1 MPFDNA
7 FLEILVGNVDS
18 QLRGPVPR
26 QLLDCELNPHLV
38 GFHPVSGSGN
48 ANSSLVFDPTRE
60 SFLTGALPRVKRVL
74 RRHGIRFRLRDHRV
88 LRRGEGGGS
97 LGSHRLRDYQEEVV
111 EIAVRRMKGIIDVGT
126 GGGKTL
132 LAASLIARLGVPTL
146 FLVTT
151 RTLLAQALHHLR
163 CFLSVD
169 PGVIGQGR
177 FEPGRLSVALV
188 QALGRGIDLAPWQN
202 GALIF
207 DEGHHAVAPSF
218 LNVIR
223 RVRPAW
229 LYCLSAVPF
238 RRSESD
244 QAVLDALFGQ
254 RLTGGRY
261 SARFLVDNGYACPA
275 QIEIEP
281 CRIHGDTTERPFRQ
295 IYREGIV
302 CNTERNRRVSKLAMR
317 EMDQGS
323 SVLILVEHIEHGRRL
338 QALLRGRSTF
348 LCGATPRA
356 RLERETEKFRRR
368 RLPILIATAGL
379 FQEGVS
385 IDCIEALIQAGGMK
399 SRAKVLQS
407 IGRGMRKAP
416 GKEFFRYIDFF
427 DDDSSGVLR
436 AHSGDR
442 LRALKEAGFFV
453 PDPPI
458 RASSEWPAV
467 AAPPSWAHV
476 PGSNRFVKMGEEGT
490 IYGRARCL
498 QRSSVP
504 KGICR
509 HCEGPRVCEQG
520 GRIEWQD
527 QQV

>member
-18 QLRGPVPR
+18 HFRGPVPR
-26 QLLDCELNPHLV
+26 GLLDRELNSHLV
-38 GFHPVSGSGN
+38 GFHRIAAAGN
-48 ANSSLVFDPTRE
+48 ANSSLVFDPTQE
-60 SFLTGALPRVKRVL
+60 SFLTRALPRVKQVL
-74 RRHGIRFRLRDHRV
+74 RREGIRFRLRDHRV
-88 LRRGEGGGS
+88 LRRGDGRWS
-97 LGSHRLRDYQEEVV
+97 LGSYRLRDYQEEVV
-111 EIAVRRMKGIIDVGT
+111 EFAERLRGGIIDVGT

-151 RTLLAQALHHLR
+151 RTLLAQALQHLR
-163 CFLSVD
+163 SFLSVR
-169 PGVIGQGR
+169 PGVIGQGT
-177 FEPGRLSVALV
+177 FEPDRLSVALV
-188 QALGRGIDLAPWQN
+188 QSLGRGVDLAPWQN

-218 LNVIR
+218 LDVIR

-275 QIEIEP
+275 RIEIEH
-281 CRIHGDTTERPFRQ
+281 CRISRDMTERPFQQ

-302 CNTERNRRVSKLAMR
+302 CNTERNQQVSQLAMR

-323 SVLILVEHIEHGRRL
+323 SVLILVEHIAHGRRL
-338 QALLRGRSTF
+338 QALLHGRSTF
-348 LCGATPRA
+348 VCSATPRA
-356 RLERETEKFRRR
+356 RLEGVTEDFRRR

-385 IDCIEALIQAGGMK
+385 IDCIEALIQAGGLK

-407 IGRGMRKAP
+407 LGRGMRRAP
-416 GKEFFRYIDFF
+416 GKKFFRYIDFF

-453 PDPPI
+453 PDPPL
-458 RASSEWPAV
+458 RASRKQPAD
-467 AAPPSWAHV
+467 ATPPSWTHV
-476 PGSNRFVKMGEEGT
+476 PGSDRFVKMDEAGT
-490 IYGRARCL
+490 IHGRARCL
-498 QRSSVP
+498 QRSFVP
-504 KGICR
+504 KSLCR
-509 HCEGPRVCEQG
+509 RCEAPPVCEQG

-527 QQV
+527 QQD